1 MTVADPMDAII
12 FGGLIMLI
20 FFLGV
25 LAYVVWDEKRQK
37 TKSK

>member
-1 MTVADPMDAII
+1 MNSVI
-12 FGGLIMLI
+12 FMGLIMLI